1 MAALRMVHHL
11 RNYASAGML
20 SAVVGLISFPI
31 MTRNLSVADYGIV
44 GLISSSI
51 TLFLAVGKLGMQHSV
66 IRFFAQ
72 INNARSEF
80 TLAQLNST
88 VSMVFLWL
96 ASAITGL
103 FLLMGFQVL
112 PRFLQYE
119 NISSLFLLA
128 SAIVFVRLLG
138 SGIMNFLRAQQRSAD
153 VAMAQSLARFLNLT
167 LIVAVLLAATLDPH
181 TVVACLFVAE
191 LAGVCFAAWQ
201 YRADFYFRGSDV
213 SYGLAKVMLA
223 YGAPLMILESL
234 SLVLRLSDRYLIE
247 AMLGVDELGQYSASY
262 NLTAYLDIIILA
274 ALLQAMRP
282 AYMQL
287 WEASGAPQ
295 TVEFLSRGFKWY
307 IVLGIPLIV
316 MFSITSPYLLSF
328 LAGPKYAVGTVIIP
342 YVALSF
348 WLEGAMIFLGA
359 GIYIFKNT
367 KVLMF
372 SSLVATVIN
381 LGLNILLIPQ
391 FGITGAAAVTVFS
404 YAVFVGAVTFLAFR
418 HVSFSVALRAPV
430 IVSVASILVF
440 AALHWVDFGSDTFNF
455 LAKGIIGTFV
465 LTAVIWSLEP
475 ELRQWIMGL
484 PTRIKAGR
492 KSGSP

>member
-11 RNYASAGML
+11 RNYASAGVL
-20 SAVVGLISFPI
+20 SALVGLVSFPI

-44 GLISSSI
+44 GLVSSSI
-51 TLFLAVGKLGMQHSV
+51 TLFLAMGKLGMQHSV

-72 INNARSEF
+72 IKNANSAF
-80 TLAQLNST
+80 TVAQINST
-88 VSMVFLWL
+88 VSIVFLCL
-96 ASAITGL
+96 ACIITTL

-128 SAIVFVRLLG
+128 SVIVFVRLLG
-138 SGIMNFLRAQQRSAD
+138 SGVINFLRAQQRSAD

-167 LIVAVLLAATLDPH
+167 LILAVLFMATLNPY
-181 TVVACLFVAE
+181 TVVACLLIAE

-201 YRADFYFRGSDV
+201 YRADFHYRRTDISSELV
-213 SYGLAKVMLA
+213 KAMLNYGL
-223 YGAPLMILESL
+223 PLMILESL

-274 ALLQAMRP
+274 SLLQAMRP
-282 AYMQL
+282 AYMQI
-287 WEASGAPQ
+287 WEASGAQQ
-295 TVEFLSRGFKWY
+295 TIEFLSRGFKWY
-307 IVLGIPLIV
+307 IVVGIPVIV
-316 MFSITSPYLLSF
+316 MFSIVSPYLLSF
-328 LAGPKYAVGTVIIP
+328 LAGPKYALGTVIIP

-348 WLEGAMIFLGA
+348 WVEGAMIFLGA

-372 SSLVATVIN
+372 SSLVATIIN
-381 LGLNILLIPQ
+381 LSLNILLIPK

-404 YAVFVGAVTFLAFR
+404 YTVFVVVVTFLAFR
-418 HVSFSVALRAPV
+418 HVSFKVELRAPA
-430 IVSVASILVF
+430 IVTVASILIF
-440 AALHWVDFGSDTFNF
+440 ALLHSMNFGSDIVNF
-455 LAKGIIGTFV
+455 LAKGVIGSSV
-465 LTAVIWSLEP
+465 LTVVIWLLEP
-475 ELRQWIMGL
+475 ELRDWVMGL
-484 PTRIKAGR
+484 LSRIKARR
-492 KSGSP
+492 KFK